1 MIPSSPARNEVEA
14 LVLAAADTDK
24 TPALVTDGA
33 STEGLD
39 LQALAAAL
47 PAVGFTGALDAVVRL
62 PADVLAVLD
71 TEPIVLPA
79 WDPMGSLA

>member
-47 PAVGFTGALDAVVRL
+47 R
-62 PADVLAVLD
+62 
-71 TEPIVLPA
+71 
-79 WDPMGSLA
+79 SL